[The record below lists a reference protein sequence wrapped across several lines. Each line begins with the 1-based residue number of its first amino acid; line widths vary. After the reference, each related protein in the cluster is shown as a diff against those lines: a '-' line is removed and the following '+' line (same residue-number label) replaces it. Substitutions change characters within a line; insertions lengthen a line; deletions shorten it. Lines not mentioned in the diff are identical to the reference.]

1 MVGAKNRNILGMDGF
16 GGQTIVIDLDNS
28 KIIVINSVHYG
39 YNWKK
44 IVHKKLKK
52 K

>member
-1 MVGAKNRNILGMDGF
+1 MIGAKNKNILGMDGF
-16 GGQTIVIDLDNS
+16 RGQTIVIDIDNP
-28 KIIVINSVHYG
+28 KIIVFNSVHYR
-39 YNWKK
+39 YNLKK

>member
-1 MVGAKNRNILGMDGF
+1 MDGY
-16 GGQTIVIDLDNS
+16 GGQQIVIDFFIRS
-28 KIIVINSVHYG
+28 KIIVINSIHYG

>member
-1 MVGAKNRNILGMDGF
+1 MIGAKNKNILGMDGF
-16 GGQTIVIDLDNS
+16 GGQTIVIDIDNP
-28 KIIVINSVHYG
+28 KIIVINSVHYK
-39 YNWKK
+39 YNLKK

>member
-1 MVGAKNRNILGMDGF
+1 MVGAKNRNILGMDGY

>member
-1 MVGAKNRNILGMDGF
+1 MIGAKNKNILGMDGF
-16 GGQTIVIDLDNS
+16 GGQTIVIDIDNT
-28 KIIVINSVHYG
+28 KIIVINSVHYK
-39 YNWKK
+39 YNLKK